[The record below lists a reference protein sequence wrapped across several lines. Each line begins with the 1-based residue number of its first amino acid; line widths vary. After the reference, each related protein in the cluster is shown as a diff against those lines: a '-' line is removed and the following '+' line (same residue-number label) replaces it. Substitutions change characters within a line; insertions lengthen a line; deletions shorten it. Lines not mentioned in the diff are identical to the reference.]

1 MLKQKVEKPIDN
13 KLFEVSSKFSCM
25 LDELAMSGVLSDE
38 ELALLEEVEKILVAK
53 WNERT
58 ET

>member
-1 MLKQKVEKPIDN
+1 MLKQKIEKLIDN
-13 KLFEVSSKFSCM
+13 KLFEVSSKFSCL
-25 LDELAMSGVLSDE
+25 LDELAMSGALSDE

-53 WNERT
+53 WNERA

>member
-38 ELALLEEVEKILVAK
+38 ELALLEEVEKILVAT
-53 WNERT
+53 WNERA
-58 ET
+58 EI

>member
-25 LDELAMSGVLSDE
+25 LDELATSGCLSDE
-38 ELALLEEVEKILVAK
+38 ELALLEEVEKILVTK
-53 WNERT
+53 WNERA